1 MLIATFGPTT
11 AWVGKRI
18 TWDHGVFTVEG
29 EGPVTAAHIMEYDR
43 QGHVIWVNEGARA
56 WVGSRVAAGASP
68 AGSAAAKAAR
78 VWRGVWGGAD
88 SSEPART
95 VLLKRVVLVVIG
107 VLAVVNLVLALVLTG
122 VVHLP

>member
-29 EGPVTAAHIMEYDR
+29 QGPVTAAHVMEYDR

-68 AGSAAAKAAR
+68 AGSVTAKAAQA
-78 VWRGVWGGAD
+78 WRGVWGGAA
-88 SSEPART
+88 SSDPPRT
-95 VLLKRVVLVVIG
+95 VLLKRVVLIVIG
-107 VLAVVNLVLALVLTG
+107 VLALVNLVLVLVLMG
-122 VVHLP
+122 VVQLP